1 MPNLAEIVGRP
12 LPDSG
17 MPTGTVSVRVARKM
31 PSNGVAGAEVSAVI
45 KNAGGDLRR
54 RTEKTDAD
62 GRALFE
68 GMAPGDEF
76 HAEVTVDG
84 ELLEDRGVHHP
95 AGGRAPDDADRRAR
109 QGRRQCGAGAE
120 AAAGRRR
127 CRRWRPERAVH
138 AGRHRGR
145 RDRPTPACRRGA
157 SRSASSTRA
166 ARRSPTSRCCWGWS
180 TRPTRSTSATARAT
194 RPAWRTSPIF
204 RAGRGPATRRCWNG
218 TACASA
224 RRPSRCRRAA
234 ARAPRSARSATPP
247 TRR

>member
-12 LPDSG
+12 LPDNG

-84 ELLEDRGVHHP
+84 ELLKTETFTMP
-95 AGGRAPDDADRRAR
+95 AGGRPPHDADRRPR
-109 QGRRQCGAGAE
+109 QGRR
-120 AAAGRRR
+120 R
-127 CRRWRPERAVH
+127 
-138 AGRHRGR
+138 
-145 RDRPTPACRRGA
+145 
-157 SRSASSTRA
+157 
-166 ARRSPTSRCCWGWS
+166 
-180 TRPTRSTSATARAT
+180 
-194 RPAWRTSPIF
+194 
-204 RAGRGPATRRCWNG
+204 
-218 TACASA
+218 
-224 RRPSRCRRAA
+224 
-234 ARAPRSARSATPP
+234 
-247 TRR
+247 